1 MKISYEM
8 TFPKIF
14 FRVDASHE
22 IGSGHVMRC
31 MALANFLR
39 KENLEC
45 FFICRE
51 LPGNLIQYIRGEG
64 FLVSTLSSTDGAPEN
79 CSGYPAHYQWLGVD
93 WLKDAEETSHILRNQ
108 KVDWLI
114 VDHYSIDVRWELA
127 VKHSCDHIMVIDDLA
142 DRCHACD
149 ILLDQNLGRSAIDYS
164 KFLNENSLLLIGP
177 QYALLRDEFQLARNQ
192 KKIAAPKNKQKKIMI
207 SMGGVDQENI
217 TNQVLDEL
225 IKIDNIQEFQLTVI
239 LGSKSPNIR
248 LVKERILDCPFPVEL
263 VIDCREMAKRIRE
276 VDLII
281 GGAGSSSWERCSLG
295 VPSIAIIMAENQI
308 MIARALQRINAAVAL
323 STSEIPSKLSKIV
336 LDLISDPMALK
347 AMSNVAYSVADGLGN
362 SRVYKS
368 MLDLSR

>member
-1 MKISYEM
+1 MI
-8 TFPKIF
+8 FPKIF
-14 FRVDASHE
+14 FRVDASHQ

-31 MALANFLR
+31 LALANFLR
-39 KENLEC
+39 KKNLEC

-51 LPGNLIQYIRGEG
+51 LPGNLIDYIGRER
-64 FLVSTLSSTDGAPEN
+64 FSIFILSSVDGAPEN
-79 CSGYPAHYQWLGVD
+79 FLGYPPHYQWLGVD
-93 WLKDAEETSHILRNQ
+93 WQKDAEQTNHILAKQ

-127 VKHSCDHIMVIDDLA
+127 IKHNCDHIMVIDDLA

-149 ILLDQNLGRSAIDYS
+149 ILLDQNLGRSGIDYS

-177 QYALLRDEFQLARNQ
+177 HYALLRDEFQLVRNM
-192 KKIAAPKNKQKKIMI
+192 KKIEAPKNKQKKIMI

-217 TNQVLDEL
+217 TNQVIDEL
-225 IKIDNIQEFQLTVI
+225 IKIGNIQEFQLIII

-248 LVKERILDCPFPVEL
+248 LVKERILGCLFPVEL

-295 VPSIAIIMAENQI
+295 APSIAIIMAENQI
-308 MIARALQRINAAVAL
+308 MIARALQRMNAAVAL
-323 STSEIPSKLSKIV
+323 SAFEIPSKLSKIV
-336 LDLISDPMALK
+336 LKLLSDPMTLK
-347 AMSNVAYSVADGLGN
+347 SMSNAAYSVADGLGN